1 MENLP
6 TRRFTHC
13 PEEVYLNRD
22 TIETLYHLLSVKVHL
37 AEFSSANC
45 SAFMLV

>member
-1 MENLP
+1 MSRLLMENMP

-22 TIETLYHLLSVKVHL
+22 TIETLYHLLSVKVR
-37 AEFSSANC
+37 FC
-45 SAFMLV
+45 RVQ